1 MDRMHHHA
9 ETKGIVLPALVRF
22 STTYVMEIRHAYPR
36 LPGEMEHIFLFGNL
50 GGISFP
56 SQEFICNI
64 EALADCVSKCSVPHI
79 ETPLLIEV
87 YSRLNNLWVH
97 FDSSLC
103 YNNPSYTTFHYV
115 EKPYLYALSP
125 NSPGPPVYLRHLC
138 MQKLARRLYPLSS
151 VEEYNKNKGVTL
163 SAASSAEIRSGF
175 KLLAE
180 RLDKLTKP
188 VQRRNAKKKD
198 SPFSM
203 NEDVDYSPPRMTVS
217 DAVNNFTYYPEDTPY
232 VAGTAGTF
240 NT

>member
-103 YNNPSYTTFHYV
+103 YNNPSYTTFPLRR
-115 EKPYLYALSP
+115 KNPTFMLYRRTP
-125 NSPGPPVYLRHLC
+125 PGPPVYLRHLC

-188 VQRRNAKKKD
+188 VQRRKRQEERL
-198 SPFSM
+198 SFQH
-203 NEDVDYSPPRMTVS
+203 E
-217 DAVNNFTYYPEDTPY
+217 
-232 VAGTAGTF
+232 
-240 NT
+240 